1 MILIIFNVFL
11 NPRLLISILSNGG
24 ILLFQKMK
32 ELLDYFIPTSFQHA
46 RNSIVGPRIQKAEG
60 RSNIWY
66 VHDKRHPLNW
76 PTISHDDNFQRQ
88 QSARRH
94 QRHRFALIAY
104 LWCLH
109 GYLNNSPDR
118 GRIAVNTQRHNVDDP
133 THLQFV
139 APSPGPF
146 SWVDG

>member
-32 ELLDYFIPTSFQHA
+32 ELLDYIIATSFQHA

-66 VHDKRHPLNW
+66 VHDKRHPLN
-76 PTISHDDNFQRQ
+76 
-88 QSARRH
+88 
-94 QRHRFALIAY
+94 
-104 LWCLH
+104 
-109 GYLNNSPDR
+109 
-118 GRIAVNTQRHNVDDP
+118 
-133 THLQFV
+133 
-139 APSPGPF
+139 
-146 SWVDG
+146 